1 MNAAVSLQQRIA
13 IQTMQAVENMDR
25 AKGVTAETVA
35 EFHHLLGNIF
45 LQAALCAQ
53 IGNEF
58 LEGAGTD
65 ELAEKMLLE
74 LGNIKSNLVFI
85 GSIIN
90 GKSK

>member
-1 MNAAVSLQQRIA
+1 MNAAVSLQQRLA
-13 IQTMQAVENMDR
+13 IKTMQAVENQER
-25 AKGVTAETVA
+25 AKGVNAETVA

-58 LEGAGTD
+58 LEGAGSD
-65 ELAEKMLLE
+65 ELAEKMLIE
-74 LGNIKSNLVFI
+74 LGNIKSNLIFI

-90 GKSK
+90 GKQK

>member
-1 MNAAVSLQQRIA
+1 MNAAVSLQQRLA
-13 IQTMQAVENMDR
+13 IQTMQAIETQDR

-45 LQAALCAQ
+45 LQASLCAA

-58 LEGAGTD
+58 LEGNGSD
-65 ELAEKMLLE
+65 QLAEKMLIE

-90 GKSK
+90 GKQK

>member
-1 MNAAVSLQQRIA
+1 MNAAVSLEQRLA
-13 IQTMQAVENMDR
+13 IQAIQAIETQDR

-58 LEGAGTD
+58 LEGAGSD
-65 ELAEKMLLE
+65 ELAEKMLIE
-74 LGNIKSNLVFI
+74 LGKIKSNLVFI
-85 GSIIN
+85 GSVIN